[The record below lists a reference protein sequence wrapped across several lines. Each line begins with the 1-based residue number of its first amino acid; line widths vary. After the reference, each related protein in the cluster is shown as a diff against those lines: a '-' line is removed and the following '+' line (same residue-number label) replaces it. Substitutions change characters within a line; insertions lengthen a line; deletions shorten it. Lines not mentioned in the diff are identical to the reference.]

1 MNKKVNIQKLKE
13 DLLLKNGSNK
23 SIYPQ
28 TIDKAVY
35 TKWLNQYMSLDNV
48 LQKKISNV
56 LSYVTFSN
64 ADYVNS
70 ETETESEEETEV
82 RRFYHLFTF
91 SDSDKKHTFN
101 NLIKVTHGE
110 FKKIIGNSGDLS
122 DVDTI
127 SSYQNYPLRS
137 EECLNERLKYNTVRN
152 LYIENIDL
160 HSNSNLEFVLRDED
174 GNYYGNGDT
183 IYFNSYPGKLYLS
196 LNGID
201 IDEHLLEIRNAIL
214 SIGTYNLYFLSD
226 SGVQSSNGYV
236 SMNTRW
242 ADSDIGSDIYQ
253 DPNKLIKNPGDFNI
267 ATYNAIFDLLFNG
280 ETLIYILPSDY
291 PTEINSDTI
300 QTYNSQIKKGTIN
313 LSEILER
320 NGEPQI
326 MTTGISP
333 CTFTAVF
340 NPREDFVFIND
351 NDEVN
356 LTQNNEYKNEV
367 LIQGKNAALNST
379 VDIEILPRGVN
390 ILKFGIEGQDE
401 EGYSDYVRV
410 NNSDIENGVEL
421 TVLPSQFKTNLN
433 GKLPFNG
440 EAGTTSLT
448 LACRY
453 NDSDNNVSKYQEIPL
468 RLIISEQEAILFNSM
483 IVTPIINVPKPEQS
497 LAFVSFVLTNSI
509 EDITINNI
517 YIRFNKIDGNTFS
530 TDTQLIDNF
539 DYKYW
544 FGDATEEVIVDF
556 DNTNVDSWPIERS
569 PRVFT
574 KEELENGKLTL
585 AVPIPHNYLGKAV
598 IIGKVMI
605 EGQTESRK
613 PIKVTIPFD
622 FSNIG
627 ESSAIDE
634 DVYEQFNIWQ
644 QSNGDYPLISSKD
657 LGYGKVINT
666 LSPDKIVTVINENQV
681 KNIKS
686 VNNNFSQITELTDG
700 DFMQYLTSLTVI
712 PDECFLDN
720 INMTSVVIPDN
731 IIEIG
736 RLAFAGTGLTE
747 VVVPNSV
754 ETLGSAVFSHCP
766 NLVKVTLGTGITSIK
781 DNLFYD
787 SPAITDVFLLSEEL
801 VAIRII
807 RQLGRVLQL
816 FPEGSVVTLH
826 VPQVEHDGISLKS
839 MYEDP
844 DSTWQNIN
852 NVTINVVE
860 IS

>member
-64 ADYVNS
+64 TDYEAA
-70 ETETESEEETEV
+70 ETEDTEDTEV

-91 SDSDKKHTFN
+91 SDSNKKYTFN
-101 NLIKVTHGE
+101 NLIKVTHGD
-110 FKKIIGNSGDLS
+110 FKKIIRNSGDSS

-127 SSYQNYPLRS
+127 DSYHNYPLRS

-174 GNYYGNGDT
+174 GNYYSNGDT

-196 LNGID
+196 LKGID
-201 IDEHLLEIRNAIL
+201 MDEHLLEVKNAIL

-226 SGVQSSNGYV
+226 SGVQPSNGYI

-242 ADSDIGSDIYQ
+242 ADSDKDSDEYKN
-253 DPNKLIKNPGDFNI
+253 PNKLIKNPGESINI
-267 ATYNAIFDLLFNG
+267 ATLNAIFDLLFNG

-291 PTEINSDTI
+291 PTEVNSDTI
-300 QTYNSQIKKGTIN
+300 QAYNSQVKKGIIN

-351 NDEVN
+351 SDEVN

-367 LIQGKNAALNST
+367 LIQGKNTALNST

-390 ILKFGIEGQDE
+390 ILKFGIKGQDE
-401 EGYSDYVRV
+401 DGYSDYVRI

-468 RLIISEQEAILFNSM
+468 RLIISEQEATFFNSM

-509 EDITINNI
+509 EDITINKV
-517 YIRFNKIDGNTFS
+517 YIKFNKIVGDTFS
-530 TDTQLIDNF
+530 TDTQLIDGF

-544 FGDATEEVIVDF
+544 LGDATEEVIVDF

-569 PRVFT
+569 PKVFT
-574 KEELENGKLTL
+574 KEELKNGKLTL
-585 AVPIPHNYLGKAV
+585 AVSIPHNYVGKAV
-598 IIGKVMI
+598 IVGKVMV
-605 EGQTESRK
+605 EGQTESK
-613 PIKVTIPFD
+613 KSIKVTIPFD
-622 FSNIG
+622 FSNT
-627 ESSAIDE
+627 EEHPAIDE
-634 DVYEQFNIWQ
+634 DVYEQLNVWH
-644 QSNGDYPLISSKD
+644 QSNGDYPVMSSKD
-657 LGYGKVINT
+657 IGYGKVINT
-666 LSPDKIVTVINENQV
+666 LTPDKIVSVINEDRV

-686 VNNNFSQITELTDG
+686 INNNFSQITELTDG

-712 PDECFLDN
+712 PNECFYGN

-754 ETLGSAVFSHCP
+754 ETLGSAVFAHCP

-781 DNLFYD
+781 DSLFYN
-787 SPAITDVFLLSEEL
+787 SPAITDVFLLSEEF

-826 VPQVEHDGISLKS
+826 VPQVEIDGVSLKS
-839 MYEDP
+839 KYEDP
-844 DSTWQNIN
+844 GSTWQNIN

-860 IS
+860 IN